1 MSDGT
6 CMALVNR
13 DLQYSGGKPQN
24 KIIHDVYIELMYCY
38 GDIMKRKGKI

>member
-13 DLQYSGGKPQN
+13 GFQYSGGKPQ
-24 KIIHDVYIELMYCY
+24 IIHDVYIEL
-38 GDIMKRKGKI
+38 I